1 MAEATLAHLN
11 LDGKTPAELEQRR
24 RTIVLSLTTEFK
36 GYDDP
41 DVPSSV
47 LHELAAITATLRRR
61 TSGPPKVAKP
71 KRLGAKKTV
80 STDDLMGGL
89 DL

>member
-1 MAEATLAHLN
+1 MTEATLSHLN

-24 RTIVLSLTTEFK
+24 RLIVQSLTTVYK

-41 DVPSSV
+41 DVPTQI

-61 TSGPPKVAKP
+61 TSGPPKVTKTRAT
-71 KRLGAKKTV
+71 KKVV
-80 STDDLMGGL
+80 STDDLLGGL
-89 DL
+89 DI